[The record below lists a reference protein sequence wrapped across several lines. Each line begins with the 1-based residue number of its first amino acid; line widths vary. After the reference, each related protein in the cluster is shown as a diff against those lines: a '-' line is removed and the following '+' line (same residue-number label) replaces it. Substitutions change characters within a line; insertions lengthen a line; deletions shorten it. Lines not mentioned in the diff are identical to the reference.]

1 MSGGDPRGLVH
12 IPPHPSPTS
21 LRQPFP
27 PQASPLSLDIRG
39 EKGQELD
46 TVHTPGHP
54 HVLEVRAVT
63 GTRRQG
69 GEVEREDQAAGASK
83 SPMPVIL
90 SGQLQTPGPTLSTLA
105 FSLRESDQPCPCTP
119 ALSTRFHFDPRFQ
132 MQPGAAATSLS
143 SLSPFLTSW
152 SCPSPARPRSH
163 RPVENMP
170 RVKSTQAP
178 ERSESANP
186 PASIPPRVG
195 SRARRLRPASRNRSP
210 RRRSPAPLRPR
221 LRPCALGH
229 PPRKLNRNP
238 AHPQAGAQAP
248 PLRGPVSTPP
258 ARCRLAGFPV
268 FPLLSV
274 FWPVSF
280 LRLRGFVPGISRST
294 LCLLL
299 GSPRPPASAHFP
311 TGR

>member
-1 MSGGDPRGLVH
+1 M
-12 IPPHPSPTS
+12 
-21 LRQPFP
+21 
-27 PQASPLSLDIRG
+27 
-39 EKGQELD
+39 
-46 TVHTPGHP
+46 
-54 HVLEVRAVT
+54 
-63 GTRRQG
+63 
-69 GEVEREDQAAGASK
+69 EREDQAAGASK

-229 PPRKLNRNP
+229 PPPETEPEPGPPSSRSSGP
-238 AHPQAGAQAP
+238 A
-248 PLRGPVSTPP
+248 P
-258 ARCRLAGFPV
+258 ARACFDPTGPLSARRVSCLPVALGFLAGLLPKAPRICPRHQ
-268 FPLLSV
+268 PLHTLLTPWITQTPSFSSLSHRPLAYV
-274 FWPVSF
+274 VELKS
-280 LRLRGFVPGISRST
+280 LLPGLQHAFTEGRSSE
-294 LCLLL
+294 LQLPRDWEIFRCLLKPL
-299 GSPRPPASAHFP
+299 SGLFP
-311 TGR
+311 K